1 MKQLLRGAKTISP
14 YLLVEAVMPGGTL
27 IALGMWLYQN
37 RDRLLGLRGGAKSDA
52 NSPTST

>member
-37 RDRLLGLRGGAKSDA
+37 RDRLPGLRGGAKSDA

>member
-37 RDRLLGLRGGAKSDA
+37 RDRLPKWRGRAKSEDG
-52 NSPTST
+52 SPTST

>member
-37 RDRLLGLRGGAKSDA
+37 RDRLPKWRGRAKSEDV
-52 NSPTST
+52 SPTP